1 MLKVNEPLIEEEWV
15 QLIHHA
21 REMGLSP
28 EEIRAFLKRH
38 TKQN

>member
-15 QLIHHA
+15 QLINRA

-28 EEIRAFLKRH
+28 EEIRAFLKEN